1 MVSKVLRF
9 VAFYLGALCLLKES
23 VDAFTPLTATARS
36 AATTARQINTMAYF
50 PSYLMA
56 TSPAQNIR
64 IGMED
69 TVDSAARRLVLIS
82 TVDGV
87 ATIATTMM
95 MPSASMAVAVTA
107 TSTNGVVAVIGA
119 GGRTGMEVTQELV
132 RQGYSVATLTRTGK
146 DPLQRMKIAPDLQ
159 QNVHHVSQPIN
170 VIDETA
176 LESALRTVGATSII
190 YCASA
195 SRLGGTATEVD
206 DVGVGNAAQVA
217 KTLKARMV
225 LISALAVDRPDST
238 SFQMTNTIGG
248 NYNGIMDAKRNGEA
262 KVRATLKDYVILR
275 PGVLFSTKSRGGA
288 KDIEINQGDTI
299 GGGLSRDELA
309 GLAVGA
315 LKSGKK
321 GITVEV
327 YRTSTRAA
335 LQPDFPKMTGNEQYG
350 ETYDALFASAKSD

>member
-1 MVSKVLRF
+1 
-9 VAFYLGALCLLKES
+9 
-23 VDAFTPLTATARS
+23 
-36 AATTARQINTMAYF
+36 
-50 PSYLMA
+50 MA
-56 TSPAQNIR
+56 TSPAYNIG
-64 IGMED
+64 IEMED
-69 TVDSAARRLVLIS
+69 TVDSAVRRHLLIS
-82 TVDGV
+82 TVVGV
-87 ATIATTMM
+87 ATITTTTML
-95 MPSASMAVAVTA
+95 PSASLADTVTTTTA
-107 TSTNGVVAVIGA
+107 KGVVAVIGA

-159 QNVHHVSQPIN
+159 QNIHHVSQPIN
-170 VIDETA
+170 VIDTTA
-176 LESALRTVGATSII
+176 LESALTSVGATAII

-195 SRLGGTATEVD
+195 SRLGGTTTEVD

-275 PGVLFSTKSRGGA
+275 PGVLFSGKSKGGA
-288 KDIEINQGDTI
+288 KDMEINQGDTI

-327 YRTSTRAA
+327 YRTSTHAT
-335 LQPDFPKMTGNEQYG
+335 LQPDFPKMSGNEQYG